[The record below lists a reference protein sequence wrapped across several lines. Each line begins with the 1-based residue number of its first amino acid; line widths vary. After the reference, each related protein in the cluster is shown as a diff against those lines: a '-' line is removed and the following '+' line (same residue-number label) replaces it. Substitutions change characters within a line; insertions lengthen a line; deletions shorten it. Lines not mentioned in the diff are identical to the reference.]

1 MVFLSMLPVH
11 PIYNLVF
18 VGKKKIS
25 PIIPLCLSSHDP
37 LPLVHFWGLFS
48 KNTAGSRRARPN
60 PATPIRLLKSMLYFQ
75 SSHLPSHFQG
85 TKVDHHICFLACGA
99 HSGPESWADIFLL
112 PVIHHLCSS
121 VIKVSNTLKAREFPF
136 CVANWDP
143 TELTNVHIPRPNLKQ
158 HVPVNSL
165 KSQEDKQKQAGSGE
179 ELNSDEG
186 NHKSAFF
193 VLTNFSLRARPIVAT
208 LAKTL
213 IKNPQSQRDKYHTI
227 SLLRGI

>member
-1 MVFLSMLPVH
+1 MPVCGKKKWGWSHLPLLPISCNGTHTIQCSMHQYVRPLHCQLIFQCVDLPYFIHSSTDGLSLHVTSAPNIQSRVCWE
-11 PIYNLVF
+11 
-18 VGKKKIS
+18 KKKIS

-112 PVIHHLCSS
+112 PVIRHLCSS
-121 VIKVSNTLKAREFPF
+121 VTKVSNTLKAREFPF
-136 CVANWDP
+136 CVAN
-143 TELTNVHIPRPNLKQ
+143 
-158 HVPVNSL
+158 
-165 KSQEDKQKQAGSGE
+165 
-179 ELNSDEG
+179 
-186 NHKSAFF
+186 
-193 VLTNFSLRARPIVAT
+193 
-208 LAKTL
+208 
-213 IKNPQSQRDKYHTI
+213 
-227 SLLRGI
+227 